1 MVININNFP
10 CKTLELDK
18 VLNMLAKETCCD
30 DAYQKA
36 LEIKPSGELI
46 EVKTLL
52 KETEAAYLLQ
62 AKFGSPHFGGLCNIK
77 NSVTRASSGG
87 SLNTAE
93 LLKIASTLKV
103 YRSVSDW
110 KKQSVT
116 MQSAI
121 DYRFE
126 NIRGNKYL
134 EDKITRAIIS
144 EDEIADDASETLN
157 QIRRKIRVASNRIRE
172 RLDKLIHS
180 PSYQKYLQDP
190 IVTIREN
197 RFVIPVKSEY
207 RANVQGLV
215 HDTSASG
222 ATVFIE
228 PISVL
233 EANNDIKILRGKEEI
248 EIERI
253 LMELSKDTADFSE
266 AIIESYD
273 NIIDLNLIFAK
284 ANLAYKMKASM
295 PIMNENSR
303 IILKK
308 ARHPLIDPQ
317 KVIPI
322 NISLGVD
329 FDTLVITGPNTG
341 GKTVSLKTIGLLT
354 LMAMCGLMIP
364 AYDNSELSVFENV
377 FCDIGDEQSI
387 EQSLSTFS
395 AHMTNIIDIQN
406 KVSEKSLV
414 LLDELGAGT
423 DPVEGAA
430 LATAILEN
438 LRTRGVKLAA
448 TTHYAEL
455 KAYALN
461 TEGVE
466 NGCCEFDLNTLRPT
480 YKLIIGIP
488 GKSNA
493 FAISEK
499 LGMPSEVIDRAKN
512 LLSFENQNFETVIQ
526 NLENSRQ
533 ALERERNEARQL
545 SSQAKAD
552 QIEAQKLRDQLEKQY
567 QRELDKAKEDA
578 QKIVS
583 QAKNQAQALIDEVN
597 RLNRKK
603 NNVTLEEKSK
613 LKSDLKKL
621 QNIADPVNERTNDG
635 YTLPRKLKIGDNVLI
650 FDLDKKA
657 TVIELP
663 DKSNQV
669 LVQAG
674 IIKTRVDIK
683 NLRLINSDHV
693 KLPKRSVTKS
703 TAPTNAVTSLDLRG
717 MTALD
722 ATIELDKFIDS
733 ALLSNL
739 PQFTIIHGKGTGVLR
754 KEITAHLK
762 KHPCIKSFRL
772 GNFGEGDSGVTIA
785 ELK

>member
-1 MVININNFP
+1 M
-10 CKTLELDK
+10 
-18 VLNMLAKETCCD
+18 
-30 DAYQKA
+30 
-36 LEIKPSGELI
+36 
-46 EVKTLL
+46 
-52 KETEAAYLLQ
+52 
-62 AKFGSPHFGGLCNIK
+62 
-77 NSVTRASSGG
+77 RASSGG
-87 SLNTAE
+87 SLNTVE

-103 YRSVSDW
+103 YRAITDW

-116 MQSAI
+116 MQTAI

-134 EDKITRAIIS
+134 EDKITKAIIS
-144 EDEIADDASETLN
+144 EDEISDTASETLN
-157 QIRRKIRVASNRIRE
+157 QIRRKIKVASNKIRE

-222 ATVFIE
+222 ATVFVE

-266 AIIESYD
+266 TIIESYD
-273 NIIDLNLIFAK
+273 NIIDLNIIFAK

-295 PIMNENSR
+295 PIMNEDSR
-303 IILKK
+303 IILNK
-308 ARHPLIDPQ
+308 ARHPLIDPK

-438 LRTRGVKLAA
+438 LRTKGVKLAA

-499 LGMPSEVIDRAKN
+499 LGMSSIVIERAKN
-512 LLSFENQNFETVIQ
+512 LLSFENQHFETVIQ

-533 ALERERNEARQL
+533 ALERERNEARKL

-552 QIEAQKLRDQLEKQY
+552 QIKVQKLKDELEKQY
-567 QRELDKAKEDA
+567 QRELDKAKNDA

-583 QAKNQAQALIDEVN
+583 QAKSQAQALIDEIN
-597 RLNRKK
+597 LLNRKK
-603 NNVTLEEKSK
+603 SSVTIEEKSK

-621 QNIADPVNERTNDG
+621 QNIADPVKERTNDG
-635 YTLPRKLKIGDNVLI
+635 YNLPRKLKIGDNVLI

-683 NLRLINSDHV
+683 NLRLINSEHV
-693 KLPKRSVTKS
+693 KLPKRTVTKN
-703 TAPTNAVTSLDLRG
+703 TAPTNTATSLDLRG
-717 MTALD
+717 MTVLD